1 MKKLYILIL
10 IATLN
15 FSFAQ
20 DPQIFNNT
28 WYLHNVIVN
37 GEDTIPPNSNMILM
51 FSPTNLSANAC
62 NGLFGPVVFENNT
75 TQFSFSNY
83 SITLNLCEDAD
94 AAIYQEIYFPV
105 FTDGIDTSPAFT
117 SYFTYSI
124 SETEGV
130 KTLIINSAFNKQ
142 AVYSDVAL
150 STSQF
155 NKESFSFYPNPSEDF
170 IEINLNNSFS
180 KSTALEIYNNI
191 GILQKTEH
199 LTNTITQV
207 DINNLATGIYFLK
220 ITSETGTSVKKLIKK

>member
-10 IATLN
+10 VATLN

-37 GEDTIPPNSNMILM
+37 GIDNIPPNSNMNMM
-51 FSPTNLSANAC
+51 FSATSLSTNAC
-62 NGLFGPVVFENNT
+62 NAMFGSVVFENNT

-83 SITLNLCEDAD
+83 SITLNICEDA
-94 AAIYQEIYFPV
+94 AVAMYQEIYFPV
-105 FTDGIDTSPAFT
+105 FTDEIDTSPTFT

-142 AVYSDVAL
+142 AIYSNVAL
-150 STSQF
+150 STPQF

-170 IEINLNNSFS
+170 IEIKLNNSPS
-180 KSTALEIYNNI
+180 INTTLEIYNEI
-191 GILQKTEH
+191 GILYKTEK
-199 LTNTITQV
+199 LTVTNTRIDTK
-207 DINNLATGIYFLK
+207 NLASGIYFLK
-220 ITSETGTSVKKLIKK
+220 ITTQNGITVKKLIKK

>member
-170 IEINLNNSFS
+170 IQINLNNSFT
-180 KSTALEIYNNI
+180 KSTTLEIYNNI

>member
-51 FSPTNLSANAC
+51 FSATNLDTNAC
-62 NGLFGPVVFENNT
+62 ANLFGEVVFENNT
-75 TQFSFSNY
+75 TEFSFLNY
-83 SITLNLCEDAD
+83 GITLSFCDDAD
-94 AAIYQEIYFPV
+94 AAIYEQIYFPV

-142 AVYSDVAL
+142 AIYSDVAL

-155 NKESFSFYPNPSEDF
+155 NKESFSFYPNPSEGF
-170 IEINLNNSFS
+170 IEINLNNSFT
-180 KSTALEIYNNI
+180 KSTTLEIYNNI
-191 GILQKTEH
+191 GILQKTEK
-199 LTNTITQV
+199 LTTTTSRI
-207 DINNLATGIYFLK
+207 DINNLASGIYFLK
-220 ITSETGTSVKKLIKK
+220 ITTENGTSVKKFIKK